1 MIAQPSNP
9 EGPSDGKKP
18 PGLVVVDIG
27 NSSMRLGV
35 WSDRGVTGVQRIDSG
50 DWTGLAETLPGLRF
64 NAHEADLV
72 AAVIACVV
80 PAALEQAVETI
91 GGALELN
98 VAVVGRDVP
107 LPLPVAVNEPESLG
121 VDRVCAAAAAYER
134 VRASCTV
141 IDFGTAV
148 TVDLVDDAGVFQ
160 GGAILPG
167 LRLQALALGDR
178 TSALPVV
185 SIRFPDRPVGRDTD
199 EAIRS
204 GICHGLAGAVRGLV
218 EQFAM
223 HLSRWP
229 YVVATGGDAE
239 MMAEHCDFIDA
250 MVPDL
255 CLHGVG
261 LAYVKHLDAQSGD
274 A

>member
-1 MIAQPSNP
+1 MIAPSSNSKAP
-9 EGPSDGKKP
+9 SEGERP

-27 NSSMRLGV
+27 NSSLHVGV
-35 WSDRGVTGVQRIDSG
+35 WSDRGVVDARRLDCE
-50 DWTGLAETLPGLRF
+50 DWTGLAETLPGLRA

-72 AAVIACVV
+72 AAVVACVV
-80 PAALEQAVETI
+80 PTALNRAVETI
-91 GGALELN
+91 RGAIKIN
-98 VAVVGRDVP
+98 VMVVGRDVP

-121 VDRVCAAAAAYER
+121 VDRVCAAAAAYEK
-134 VRASCTV
+134 VRGCCTV

-148 TVDLVDDAGVFQ
+148 TIDLVDDAGVFQ

-167 LRLQALALGDR
+167 RRLQALALGNH

-185 SIRFPDRPVGRDTD
+185 SARFPSGPVGKDTD

-204 GICHGLAGAVRGLV
+204 GICHGLAGAVRNLV

-223 HLSRWP
+223 HLNRWP
-229 YVVATGGDAE
+229 YVIATGGDAE
-239 MMAEHCDFIDA
+239 MMAEHCDFIDTT
-250 MVPDL
+250 VRDL

-261 LAYVKHLDAQSGD
+261 LAYVKHLDAHSSD